1 MFRRRLTLVLLLLAA
16 AVVLQGVA
24 AVFAVRE
31 AERQVVRG
39 RVASDILQRF
49 VDLSA
54 TKQRLRSWVTQH
66 QIGAGGDLAER
77 DALEQRMNR
86 LIDELGG
93 LTQEAANMGMA
104 AQDAA
109 EQVARLDALQVL
121 GRSMQTLG
129 EAIRQKP
136 PLGPDTQARQA
147 WDALTAVFEVSDGRD
162 LRQLIAESI
171 EREKAAMVRER
182 EAADVSLARM
192 RALWMGTAL
201 ALALGAL
208 AATFYF
214 GRGLRRPL
222 HALAEGAQA
231 LQQGQ
236 LQHRIDLPGRDEFA
250 DVAHSMNA
258 MAEELESHRQREQEQ
273 RQLLEATVR
282 ERTADLHQANESLR
296 RTDRQREQEQRQLL
310 EATVRERTADLHQA
324 NESLRRTDV
333 RRRQLLADISHELR
347 TPTTAIRGEAEVT
360 LRGADRPAAEYR
372 EALGRIVDTSRQLAA
387 VIDDL
392 LAMARTDMETLSLAR
407 KPVSIKRPLL
417 DALGQAAALA
427 GEHGVGL
434 VAEERLP
441 PRRTVFGDAQRLTQ
455 LLLLLLDN
463 AVRYSQPGGVVR
475 WRASNQG
482 DWLVLEVKDQGI
494 GIPPNEL
501 AQIFERH
508 FRGEVARRHRAS
520 GSGLGLP
527 IARALAQAHGGSL
540 EIHSQF
546 AGPDAA
552 GSTTAVLRLPLWPD
566 DQPVSDDSQPAPL
579 AEGRRA

>member
-66 QIGAGGDLAER
+66 QIGAGGDPAER

-93 LTQEAANMGMA
+93 LTQEAADMGMA

-129 EAIRQKP
+129 EAIRQQP
-136 PLGPDTQARQA
+136 PLGPDAQARQA
-147 WDALTAVFEVSDGRD
+147 WDALTVVFEVSDGRD

-208 AATFYF
+208 AATVYF

-250 DVAHSMNA
+250 NVAHSMNA
-258 MAEELESHRQREQEQ
+258 MAEELESHRLREQQ
-273 RQLLEATVR
+273 
-282 ERTADLHQANESLR
+282 
-296 RTDRQREQEQRQLL
+296 QRQLL

-579 AEGRRA
+579 AESRRA

>member
-296 RTDRQREQEQRQLL
+296 RTD
-310 EATVRERTADLHQA
+310 
-324 NESLRRTDV
+324 V

-392 LAMARTDMETLSLAR
+392 LAMARTDMETLSLVR
-407 KPVSIKRPLL
+407 QPVSIKRPLL

-434 VAEERLP
+434 LAEERLP

-463 AVRYSQPGGVVR
+463 AVRYSLPGGVVR
-475 WRASNQG
+475 WRVSNQG

-494 GIPPNEL
+494 GIPPQEL
-501 AQIFERH
+501 SQIFERH

-527 IARALAQAHGGSL
+527 IARALAQAHGGTL
-540 EIHSQF
+540 EISSQF

-566 DQPVSDDSQPAPL
+566 DRPVSDDSQPAPL
-579 AEGRRA
+579 AEGSRT

>member
-24 AVFAVRE
+24 AVLAVRE
-31 AERQVVRG
+31 VERQVVRG

-66 QIGAGGDLAER
+66 QIGAGGDLTER

-86 LIDELGG
+86 LIDELEG
-93 LTQEAANMGMA
+93 LTRETADMGMA
-104 AQDAA
+104 VRDAA
-109 EQVARLDALQVL
+109 EQAARLDALQVL
-121 GRSMQTLG
+121 DQSMKTLS
-129 EAIRQKP
+129 EAIRQRP
-136 PLGPDTQARQA
+136 PLSPEVQARQA
-147 WDALTAVFEVSDGRD
+147 WDALTTVFEVSNGRD

-171 EREKAAMVRER
+171 ERETAAMVRER
-182 EAADVSLARM
+182 EAADASLARM

-208 AATFYF
+208 AATLYF

-250 DVAHSMNA
+250 NVAHSMNA
-258 MAEELESHRQREQEQ
+258 MAEELESHRLREQQQ

-282 ERTADLHQANESLR
+282 ERTADLHQAN
-296 RTDRQREQEQRQLL
+296 
-310 EATVRERTADLHQA
+310 A
-324 NESLRRTDV
+324 SLRRTDV

-360 LRGADRPAAEYR
+360 LRGGDRPAAEYR
-372 EALGRIVDTSRQLAA
+372 EALSRIVDTSRQLAT

-392 LAMARTDMETLSLAR
+392 LAMARTDMETMSLVR

-441 PRRTVFGDAQRLTQ
+441 PRCIVFGDAQRLTQ

-463 AVRYSQPGGVVR
+463 AVCYSQPGGVVR
-475 WRASNQG
+475 WRVSNLG

-494 GIPPNEL
+494 GIPPQEL
-501 AQIFERH
+501 SQIFERH

-527 IARALAQAHGGSL
+527 IARALAQAHGGTL
-540 EIHSQF
+540 EISSQF
-546 AGPDAA
+546 TGSDAA

-566 DQPVSDDSQPAPL
+566 DPPVSDDTQLVPL
-579 AEGRRA
+579 AEDTGA

>member
-93 LTQEAANMGMA
+93 LTQEAADMGMA

-121 GRSMQTLG
+121 DRSMQTLG
-129 EAIRQKP
+129 ETIRQKP
-136 PLGPDTQARQA
+136 ALGPDAQARQA

-208 AATFYF
+208 AATVYF

-258 MAEELESHRQREQEQ
+258 MAEELESHRQREQQ
-273 RQLLEATVR
+273 
-282 ERTADLHQANESLR
+282 
-296 RTDRQREQEQRQLL
+296 QRQLL

-475 WRASNQG
+475 WRVSNQG

-540 EIHSQF
+540 EINSQF

-579 AEGRRA
+579 AEGSRA

>member
-54 TKQRLRSWVTQH
+54 TKQRLRSWVTQN
-66 QIGAGGDLAER
+66 QIGAGGDVAER
-77 DALEQRMNR
+77 DALEQRMKR

-93 LTQEAANMGMA
+93 LTQDAADIGMA

-121 GRSMQTLG
+121 GRSVQTLG
-129 EAIRQKP
+129 EAIRQQP
-136 PLGPDTQARQA
+136 PLGPDAQARQA

-182 EAADVSLARM
+182 EAADVSLTRM
-192 RALWMGTAL
+192 RNLWMGTAL

-208 AATFYF
+208 AATLYF

-222 HALAEGAQA
+222 RALAEGAQA

-236 LQHRIDLPGRDEFA
+236 LQHRIDLPGQDEFA
-250 DVAHSMNA
+250 NVAHSMNA
-258 MAEELESHRQREQEQ
+258 MAQELESHRQREQQ
-273 RQLLEATVR
+273 
-282 ERTADLHQANESLR
+282 
-296 RTDRQREQEQRQLL
+296 QRQLL

-372 EALGRIVDTSRQLAA
+372 EALGRIVEISRQQGA

-407 KPVSIKRPLL
+407 QPLSIKRPLL

-427 GEHGVGL
+427 GEYGVGL
-434 VAEERLP
+434 VAEDRLP

-463 AVRYSQPGGVVR
+463 AVRYSRSGGVVR
-475 WRASNQG
+475 WRVSNQD
-482 DWLVLEVKDQGI
+482 DWLVLEIKDHGI
-494 GIPPNEL
+494 GIPPQEL

-508 FRGEVARRHRAS
+508 FRGRVARQHRAS

-527 IARALAQAHGGSL
+527 IARALAQAHGGTL
-540 EIHSQF
+540 EISSQF
-546 AGPDAA
+546 AGPEAA

-566 DQPVSDDSQPAPL
+566 DQPTSDDSQPSPL
-579 AEGRRA
+579 VEGQRA